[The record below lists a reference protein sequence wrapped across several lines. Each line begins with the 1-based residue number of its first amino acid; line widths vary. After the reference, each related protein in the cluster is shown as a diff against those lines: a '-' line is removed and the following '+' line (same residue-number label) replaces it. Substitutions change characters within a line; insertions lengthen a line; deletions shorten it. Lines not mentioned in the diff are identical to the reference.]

1 MNTRRF
7 HRKKVSGTSVE
18 MTDGSNMLEGMV
30 RNVSN
35 TGIEV
40 SLEAELADPHAAKYR
55 LHLSHEDQAYS
66 IAAIP
71 RWQKLDGEGNLVG
84 MRICEAPRNWFSFV
98 DSFSSSHPKD
108 KLFDS

>member
-1 MNTRRF
+1 MNSRRF
-7 HRKKVSGTSVE
+7 HREKVSATTVE
-18 MTDGSNMLEGMV
+18 MTDGITMLEGMV

-40 SLEAELADPHAAKYR
+40 SLNSELADPHAAKYR
-55 LHLSHEDQAYS
+55 LVLSHNDEACS

-71 RWQKLDGEGNLVG
+71 RWQKMDGNGNLVG

-98 DSFSSSHPKD
+98 NSISSSQPEK
-108 KLFDS
+108 KQLDS

>member
-1 MNTRRF
+1 
-7 HRKKVSGTSVE
+7 VSGTSVE
-18 MTDGSNMLEGMV
+18 MTDGSNCLAGTV

-40 SLEAELADPHAAKYR
+40 SLKAKLANSNAAKYR
-55 LHLSHEDQAYS
+55 LHLSHQDQTYS

-71 RWQKLDGEGNLVG
+71 RWQKMGGDGNLVG

-98 DSFSSSHPKD
+98 DSFSTSQQEKTQHD
-108 KLFDS
+108 W

>member
-18 MTDGSNMLEGMV
+18 MTDGNKMLEGIV
-30 RNVSN
+30 KNVSN

-40 SLEAELADPHAAKYR
+40 SLMAKLADPHAVKYR
-55 LHLSHEDQAYS
+55 LRLSHEDQAYS

-71 RWQKLDGEGNLVG
+71 RWQKVNGG
-84 MRICEAPRNWFSFV
+84 RINC
-98 DSFSSSHPKD
+98 
-108 KLFDS
+108 

>member
-7 HRKKVSGTSVE
+7 HRAKVSGTSVE
-18 MTDGSNMLEGMV
+18 LTDGNNMLERMV

-40 SLEAELADPHAAKYR
+40 SLKAELADPHTAKYR
-55 LHLSHEDQAYS
+55 LNLSPEDKAYS

-71 RWQKLDGEGNLVG
+71 RWQKMDGEGNLVG

-98 DSFSSSHPKD
+98 NSFSSSHPEN